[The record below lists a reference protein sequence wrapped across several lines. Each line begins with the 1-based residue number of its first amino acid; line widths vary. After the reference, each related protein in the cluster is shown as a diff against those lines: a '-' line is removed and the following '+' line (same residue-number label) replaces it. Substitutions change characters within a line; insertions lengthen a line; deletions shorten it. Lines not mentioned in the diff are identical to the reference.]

1 MFKVDYSKVE
11 ESSFGPLPEG
21 NYECVIES
29 SQEKTTPNGKEALQI
44 KLVVR
49 NDLKNAPVLAET
61 NGKYA
66 NRILWDDHWKRDI
79 DGRYIYHM
87 GNLMYVLKAAGIP
100 EGTEIKSMDDLHDVL
115 RGKPVKVFT
124 KVEVN
129 DYNDQE
135 ENTIAPWGYSTSDFP
150 QMQHQ
155 FKAKDDTKATDS
167 NPFEGVNTGAD
178 ITDEDLPF

>member
-100 EGTEIKSMDDLHDVL
+100 EGTEIKSMDDLHNVL

-155 FKAKDDTKATDS
+155 FKTADTETPSTANSYQSNEATDI
-167 NPFEGVNTGAD
+167 V
-178 ITDEDLPF
+178 DEDLPF